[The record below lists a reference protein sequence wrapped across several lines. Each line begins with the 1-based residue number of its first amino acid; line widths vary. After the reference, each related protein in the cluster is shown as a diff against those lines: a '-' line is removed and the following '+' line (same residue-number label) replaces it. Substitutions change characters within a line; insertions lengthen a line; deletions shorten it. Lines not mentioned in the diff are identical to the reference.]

1 MTLRFASLGS
11 GSRGNAVLVE
21 SGSTLLMV
29 DCGLTLKAAEA
40 RLRGLGRHPRDVD
53 ALLVTH
59 EHSDHIQGVARFAR
73 RHGTSVW
80 MTPGTASSGAA
91 RKLAHINTFSCHRRL
106 EIGSIDVQ
114 PFPVP
119 HDAREPAQFA
129 FQAGGRKL
137 GILTDTG
144 HITSHIKERLTR
156 CDAIALECNHDLDT
170 LWRGSYPEHLKSR
183 VASSLGHLNNGQSA
197 ALLDAVGH
205 PGLQWVVALHLSEK
219 NNTPDLV
226 HRSLAER
233 LHHPKQ
239 SLHVATQDDPSDWI
253 AID

>member
-1 MTLRFASLGS
+1 
-11 GSRGNAVLVE
+11 VLVE
-21 SGSTLLMV
+21 SSSTLLMV
-29 DCGLTLKAAEA
+29 DCGLTLKATEE
-40 RLRGLGRHPRDVD
+40 RLHGLGRHPRDVE

-73 RHGTSVW
+73 RHGTPVW
-80 MTPGTASSGAA
+80 MTPGTASSGVA
-91 RKLAHINTFSCHRRL
+91 RKLAHIHTFSCHRRL

-119 HDAREPAQFA
+119 HDAREPAQFV

-144 HITSHIKERLTR
+144 HITSHIKERLSR

-170 LWRGSYPEHLKSR
+170 LWRGPYPESLKTR
-183 VASSLGHLNNGQSA
+183 VSSSLGHLNNGQSA

-205 PGLQWVVALHLSEK
+205 SDLQWIVALHLSEK

-226 HRSLAER
+226 HRSLAGSVR
-233 LHHPKQ
+233 HPKQ
-239 SLHVATQDDPSDWI
+239 SLHVATQNEPSDWI
-253 AID
+253 TID